1 MFILS
6 QIPVAIHCKYV
17 YNKDMIST
25 IKDVAEKA
33 GVSISTVSKVL
44 KNYSNISEST
54 RKKVLDAVK
63 ELNYVPNAIASNLSS
78 KKKNKIALYIYIN
91 DDKQSVDEVNMK
103 YLLGAFAMADHY
115 HLEVST
121 VFNHG
126 NNHQDPEK
134 LTSEFASQGITGI
147 IVYGLNKEDT
157 TIQEMIRKQN
167 FCFCV
172 VDAPIINKKTSCI
185 MIDHQKGQYDVAKTV
200 IEPEYCKKVLY
211 LAGKKNGYV
220 TDMRIEGIKKLQK
233 ELGFDLMIQYAE
245 FSEKQAYDLTMHY
258 ASDVDTVVCASDLM
272 AIGALNALID
282 MNIFR
287 RCCGFDGISLMGYA
301 GKGMLTCKQ
310 DFYDISQ
317 KAVKEMRRLLND
329 EEGQMVLVEHT
340 ITSFTYK
347 DVLS

>member
-1 MFILS
+1 
-6 QIPVAIHCKYV
+6 
-17 YNKDMIST
+17 
-25 IKDVAEKA
+25 
-33 GVSISTVSKVL
+33 
-44 KNYSNISEST
+44 
-54 RKKVLDAVK
+54 
-63 ELNYVPNAIASNLSS
+63 
-78 KKKNKIALYIYIN
+78 
-91 DDKQSVDEVNMK
+91 
-103 YLLGAFAMADHY
+103 
-115 HLEVST
+115 
-121 VFNHG
+121 
-126 NNHQDPEK
+126 
-134 LTSEFASQGITGI
+134 
-147 IVYGLNKEDT
+147 
-157 TIQEMIRKQN
+157 
-167 FCFCV
+167 
-172 VDAPIINKKTSCI
+172 

-272 AIGALNALID
+272 AIGALNALIQ